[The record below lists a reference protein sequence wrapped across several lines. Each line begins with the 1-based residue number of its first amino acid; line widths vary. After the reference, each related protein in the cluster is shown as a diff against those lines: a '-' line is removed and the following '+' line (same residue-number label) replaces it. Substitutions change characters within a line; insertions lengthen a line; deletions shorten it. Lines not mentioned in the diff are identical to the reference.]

1 MRTWRQWILGSLLIF
16 FIGWAMGCTAP
27 PTPAGENFPT
37 FTPAGTL
44 VLYRTRTPSPT
55 PQASP
60 TLTLPLPSPTPTPI
74 RHVVKKG
81 EDMFGIALRYG
92 IAPQALLEAN
102 PTVNPRVMSVGTVLI
117 IPAAGLP
124 TPTGQ
129 VPSPTPQP
137 LVLGEPVCHPAL
149 DGGAWCFV
157 VVQNPLEQALEDV
170 VAVIR
175 ASGNAQGE
183 LLERTAYAPLNLLP
197 AGKRLVL
204 SAYFPAPFPQSPQVA
219 AELRM
224 AHPVPAGDVRYL
236 PAEVEVKAV
245 QLASDGKSAVIGGN
259 IILGESSVTAQV
271 LWLAL
276 QAFDGAGKPVGVR
289 RVDMPAPAQGTQS
302 VAFEATVYSAGA
314 PISSVEV
321 LVEARP

>member
-1 MRTWRQWILGSLLIF
+1 MRGSLFVLLMV
-16 FIGWAMGCTAP
+16 WLMGCAAP
-27 PTPAGENFPT
+27 SMPEGTHTPTPT
-37 FTPAGTL
+37 QVGTL
-44 VLYRTRTPSPT
+44 NPYRTRTFTPT
-55 PQASP
+55 PLASP
-60 TLTLPLPSPTPTPI
+60 TLTQPLPSPTPTPI

-117 IPAAGLP
+117 IPAVGLP

-137 LVLGEPVCHPAL
+137 LVLGEPVCYPAL

-157 VVQNPLEQALEDV
+157 AVQNPLEQALEDV

-175 ASGNAQGE
+175 VSGSDQGE

-204 SAYFPAPFPQSPQVA
+204 SAYFPAPFPQSPRVA

-236 PAEVEVKAV
+236 PAEVEVEAV
-245 QLASDGKSAVIGGN
+245 QLASDGKSAVVSGSISFK
-259 IILGESSVTAQV
+259 ESSSTVQT

-276 QAFDGAGKPVGVR
+276 QAFDELGKPAGVR
-289 RVDMPAPAQGTQS
+289 RVDIPAPAQGSQS
-302 VAFEATVYSAGA
+302 VAFEAAVYSAGA